1 MRSKVP
7 AGNKVAMETV
17 GVGEI
22 TYECRDKKDAAGQF
36 EWVFVGPDAALN
48 DRSGKKVGRYFG
60 PPATW
65 ESIDGSKVTATQ
77 VAVAPASAGNIPLQ
91 LVKANPA
98 TGNGAMTGVTFI
110 QRSHQGRRRAGNG
123 LRRSQQRQ
131 EGNREVPR
139 PTTSSTRRCNRQ
151 PPTSSHQTPVRGVHT
166 TGQWVVW
173 QKGWWG
179 GAQIRKCAGN
189 IVNRCCRRLSLLR
202 GRWHAEDDQL
212 PRLSGLRPPCP
223 PPLLPLTTTPRSP
236 NVQKAIARP
245 CIASINTKAAVCWA

>member
-1 MRSKVP
+1 MSRKSIALFSSTAIAGAVAALFAASATTVMAQAAFDQASLPDAVKVP
-7 AGNKVAMETV
+7 AGNKVAMEAV

-22 TYECRDKKDAAGQF
+22 TYECRDKKDTAGQF

-110 QRSHQGRRRAGNG
+110 QRVATKG
-123 LRRSQQRQ
+123 
-131 EGNREVPR
+131 
-139 PTTSSTRRCNRQ
+139 
-151 PPTSSHQTPVRGVHT
+151 GVAPAT
-166 TGQWVVW
+166 ACDAAS
-173 QKGWWG
+173 KG
-179 GAQIRKCAGN
+179 KKE
-189 IVNRCCRRLSLLR
+189 IVKYQ
-202 GRWHAEDDQL
+202 ADYIIY
-212 PRLSGLRPPCP
+212 
-223 PPLLPLTTTPRSP
+223 
-236 NVQKAIARP
+236 KAM
-245 CIASINTKAAVCWA
+245 